1 MTFTFTF
8 LSTDQKGK
16 QLHVIAEKAMTL
28 LPCLCAQELKRN
40 QIKDPNLM
48 LVLRAYKIFSTKNA
62 LLYKIEQKEIVIY

>member
-1 MTFTFTF
+1 
-8 LSTDQKGK
+8 
-16 QLHVIAEKAMTL
+16 MTL